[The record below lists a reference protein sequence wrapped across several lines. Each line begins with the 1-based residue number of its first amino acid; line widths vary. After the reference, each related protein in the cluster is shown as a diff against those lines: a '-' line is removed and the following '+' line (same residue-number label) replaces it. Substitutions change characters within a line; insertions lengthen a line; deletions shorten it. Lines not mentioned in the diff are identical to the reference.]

1 MVPSGPVAESL
12 PMRRPPPRG
21 LVGVA
26 PGSEEERS
34 RVRPKVEWTAETRE
48 VACARKRGEDVRR

>member
-1 MVPSGPVAESL
+1 M

-34 RVRPKVEWTAETRE
+34 RVRPKVEWTAETGE
-48 VACARKRGEDVRR
+48 VTCVRKRGEDVRR

>member
-1 MVPSGPVAESL
+1 MAGSL

-26 PGSEEERS
+26 PGSGEERS
-34 RVRPKVEWTAETRE
+34 RVRPRVELAAETRE
-48 VACARKRGEDVRR
+48 VACVSKRGRM